1 MGTLKER
8 LAGWLEGATRV
19 AVLAVGSRLRGDDVA
34 GLLTAVHLQRQLRRG
49 VHASACSCASMGDAP
64 KDTLKRALRAP
75 EILILNGDTAPEN
88 MTGQI
93 KDFKPSHLIILD
105 AADTGRQVGHIDIV
119 DPAGLSSNLSA
130 TTHSLPIKMVIEYI
144 DHYAPC
150 RSTIVGIQP
159 KTVHFGA
166 PVTPAISGAAREL
179 AGILAQVLI
188 VTRTS
193 AGQTQQRA

>member
-1 MGTLKER
+1 MSSLQQR
-8 LAGWLEGATRV
+8 LASWLDGATRV

-34 GLLTAVHLQRQLRRG
+34 GLLTAVHLKRQLARRG
-49 VHASACSCASMGDAP
+49 VYASACCACERSAASANP
-64 KDTLKRALRAP
+64 PQRALRTP

-105 AADTGRQVGHIDIV
+105 AADTGRQPGHSDIV

-150 RSTIVGIQP
+150 HCTIVGIQP
-159 KTVHFGA
+159 RSVHFGD
-166 PVTPAISGAAREL
+166 PVTPVVSAASRDL
-179 AGILAQVLI
+179 AAILAQVLNK
-188 VTRTS
+188 
-193 AGQTQQRA
+193 